1 MTAAAAMIQPPALTD
16 EGETASTR
24 RCIVSGCLTARE
36 HLIRFAVGP
45 SGEIVADLAE
55 KLPGRGFWVTAEA
68 DILARADV
76 RAFSRAARASVTVPT
91 DFVAQ
96 IEAGLARRLADY
108 LGMAKRAGA
117 LVGGYAKTRAALK
130 SGEARLL
137 IAAQDGAADGRAKLR
152 ALAPGLQEMV
162 ALSAIELGAALGR
175 DAVVHIAVT
184 NARLAKVIGR
194 EGARLAGVRGPVEQ
208 IRNQKLLA
216 KVDQA

>member
-16 EGETASTR
+16 DGEGTSTR
-24 RCIVSGCLTARE
+24 RCIVGGRLAERE

-45 SGEIVADLAE
+45 NGEIVADLAE

-68 DILARADV
+68 DILARADARV
-76 RAFSRAARASVTVPT
+76 FGRAARASVTVPSN
-91 DFVAQ
+91 FIAQ

-108 LGMAKRAGA
+108 LGIAKRAGS
-117 LVGGYAKTRAALK
+117 LVAGFEKTRAALK
-130 SGEARLL
+130 AGEVKLL
-137 IAAQDGAADGRAKLR
+137 IAAQDGAADGRAKLC

-162 ALSAIELGAALGR
+162 ALSAAEIGAALGR
-175 DAVVHIAVT
+175 DAAVHVAVT

-194 EGARLAGVRGPVEQ
+194 EGARLAGVRGPIEQ
-208 IRNQKLLA
+208 ICNQMLSA